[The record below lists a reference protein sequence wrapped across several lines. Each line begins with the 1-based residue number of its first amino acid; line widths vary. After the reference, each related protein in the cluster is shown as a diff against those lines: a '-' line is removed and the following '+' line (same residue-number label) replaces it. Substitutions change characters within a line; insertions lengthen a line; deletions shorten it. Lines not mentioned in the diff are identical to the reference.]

1 MDIDPYEEMSFVNMV
16 LFYKD
21 ELREVREGAKA
32 SEVLSKKDIKLLK
45 ARRIV
50 YLTYNGH
57 GVSRIILARKAE
69 DILKTTE
76 IPLKEEYES
85 PNKLVTELKI
95 LI

>member
-1 MDIDPYEEMSFVNMV
+1 MDSYEEVSFVNMV

-21 ELREVREGAKA
+21 ELKEVREGAKA
-32 SEVLSKKDIKLLK
+32 SEVLSKKEIKLLK

-57 GVSRIILARKAE
+57 GISRIILTRKTE
-69 DILKTTE
+69 EILKKTE

-85 PNKLVTELKI
+85 PNKLVTEKI
-95 LI
+95 LV